1 MNSILWRCIWYSSRL
16 YKLPVNI
23 TSYKLCWNGHH
34 VKQDDNI
41 SNWSTQNRRI
51 PCRLDHICVNID
63 KAYLLTLV
71 VFRVILTVK
80 ITVSDRKIRKK
91 NSFTVKN
98 IPLSV
103 SLTDN
108 VVSGTGHMTVFS
120 PTFLLKILLDTVKF
134 EGVNQVVNWTI
145 SGYFHC
151 RILHT
156 IFLYKWQMTPALS
169 QFRHQIHKDKLVLLL
184 EMRPMMVV
192 TLWTVTIGSG
202 HQFAPGIQ

>member
-1 MNSILWRCIWYSSRL
+1 M
-16 YKLPVNI
+16 
-23 TSYKLCWNGHH
+23 
-34 VKQDDNI
+34 
-41 SNWSTQNRRI
+41 
-51 PCRLDHICVNID
+51 
-63 KAYLLTLV
+63 LTLV

-134 EGVNQVVNWTI
+134 EGVNQVVN
-145 SGYFHC
+145 
-151 RILHT
+151 
-156 IFLYKWQMTPALS
+156 
-169 QFRHQIHKDKLVLLL
+169 
-184 EMRPMMVV
+184 
-192 TLWTVTIGSG
+192 
-202 HQFAPGIQ
+202 